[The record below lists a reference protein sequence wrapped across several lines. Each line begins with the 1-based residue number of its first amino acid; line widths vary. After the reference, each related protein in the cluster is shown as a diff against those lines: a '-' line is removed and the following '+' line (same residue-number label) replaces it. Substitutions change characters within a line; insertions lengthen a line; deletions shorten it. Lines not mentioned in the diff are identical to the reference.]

1 MCGIVAIYVYRS
13 TAPKVGRGELRRL
26 RDPMAAH
33 GPDGTGLWFSD
44 HHRFGL
50 AHRRLA
56 ILDLSVAGLTHGH
69 SRPSWGLISWH
80 SNV

>member
-1 MCGIVAIYVYRS
+1 MCGIAGIYAYRNDAS
-13 TAPKVGRGELRRL
+13 NVDRGELRRL
-26 RDPMAAH
+26 RDPIAAH

-69 SRPSWGLISWH
+69 SRPS
-80 SNV
+80 